1 MGLISVLGNN
11 HLQDKPY
18 WKRAFIPYFRNPG
31 GLNLDAIITLI
42 GLAVWV
48 IVTLGTAFG
57 VAQPLPEVQQIG
69 SMLFGVGM
77 GRASKNG

>member
-1 MGLISVLGNN
+1 MGNN
-11 HLQDKPY
+11 HLRDRSY
-18 WKRAFIPYFRNPG
+18 WERAFIPYFRNPG
-31 GLNLDAIITLI
+31 GFNLDAVITLI

-57 VAQPLPEVQQIG
+57 YAQPLPEVQQIG